1 MKPFDITLALT
12 SIATAASI
20 PSTSPGCGEVDVI
33 FTGLPPYHP
42 LVTSQGFNATEV
54 DIGLRADAANIVK
67 AGYNLRV
74 VLMGPEQPLD
84 VLADQMTG
92 VDWDVIGVGYGVRGS
107 RLENVTI
114 RFAGK

>member
-1 MKPFDITLALT
+1 MLQTLSKPGTTFEVSGYPGPFLELT
-12 SIATAASI
+12 
-20 PSTSPGCGEVDVI
+20 
-33 FTGLPPYHP
+33 FT
-42 LVTSQGFNATEV
+42 
-54 DIGLRADAANIVK
+54 
-67 AGYNLRV
+67 V